1 MITRTTGTTG
11 TVPARE
17 PSKPAVAIG
26 GLAVLLVVVQDT
38 GAIPV
43 QLLGP
48 DVLLAAAGFLTTT
61 TLLATAGPDG
71 RLGLT
76 GWYRRQFRWHAPLLV
91 ATAVLVVA
99 VAALVDTPRRAAAA
113 GATALAWASGTG
125 NWWALAQAS
134 PEWAPLLRRIPG
146 AADWFVE
153 QQARLDPL
161 GTAWLIGLLVQ
172 LVVVWPLVLAPLR
185 RASGAHRSPSRLL
198 PVLLVLFALTVVVGP
213 LRVLSGAGATELA
226 LGTHVRLAEWVAGA
240 AAAAWVAGRV
250 SQAPARRTASVLT
263 IVGPALLVAGAVAA
277 TLRPEDWIL
286 LGGPVYA
293 AVATALLLV
302 AVHADPG
309 RGLAPLLGR
318 GLPLELGRAAYP
330 LLLLHLPLFWLVQL
344 LVPGAR
350 PFALLVVGGA
360 LAWLAGLVA
369 QDGVVRRVAER
380 RAVLAVAVV
389 LLAGALVAV
398 AVTVQRGARTPVGT
412 GPVVLVVGGSRASDL
427 AVTLAAAGGFTVLD
441 GARPGCGVLPP
452 AATRLPAPTGTRG
465 QLAHAPAPVCPP
477 AAVAAADAVVVDLA
491 ADARPRV
498 DSPDACDPA
507 FRDPYRSLLTAATAA
522 WTADGPA
529 RPVLVVDGPPGT
541 RGRCLD
547 GLLAEAV
554 ADRSALVP
562 VLLRPLLCPPDT
574 AVCDGS
580 VTRLDERQRGALGRA
595 VADAVAAELT
605 PARVAARAAE
615 QRAACAGRANS
626 GIDVSGTGDGAGGR
640 GEADPEC

>member
-1 MITRTTGTTG
+1 MSA
-11 TVPARE
+11 PLRE

-26 GLAVLLVVVQDT
+26 GLAVLLVILQST
-38 GAIPV
+38 GAIPA

-71 RLGLT
+71 RLGLA
-76 GWYRRQFRWHAPLLV
+76 GWYRHQFRWHAPLLV
-91 ATAVLVVA
+91 ATALLVVA
-99 VAALVDTPRRAAAA
+99 VVAVADTPRRAAAA
-113 GATALAWASGTG
+113 GAAALAWASGTG
-125 NWWALAQAS
+125 NWWALALAS
-134 PEWAPLLRRIPG
+134 PQWEPLLRRVPG
-146 AADWFVE
+146 ATDWFVE
-153 QQARLDPL
+153 QQARVDPL
-161 GTAWLIGLLVQ
+161 GVAWLVGLLVQ

-185 RASGAHRSPSRLL
+185 RATGAHRVPSRL
-198 PVLLVLFALTVVVGP
+198 VAALLVLFALAVAGGA
-213 LRVLSGAGATELA
+213 LRALAGADTTELA
-226 LGTHVRLAEWVAGA
+226 FGTHVRFAEWVAGA
-240 AAAAWVAGRV
+240 AAAAWAAQHPPDR
-250 SQAPARRTASVLT
+250 AAHRTGAVLT
-263 IVGPALLVAGAVAA
+263 GVALALLVAGSVAA

-309 RGLAPLLGR
+309 RGLARVLSR

-369 QDGVVRRVAER
+369 QDGVVRRLAER
-380 RAVLAVAVV
+380 RAVLPVAVA
-389 LLAGALVAV
+389 LLAGGLVVGA
-398 AVTVQRGARTPVGT
+398 ATAARPARTPAGS
-412 GPVVLVVGGSRASDL
+412 GPVVLVLGGSRASDV
-427 AVTLAAAGGFTVLD
+427 AVTLAATGGFTVLD
-441 GARPGCGVLPP
+441 AARPGCGILAP
-452 AATRLPAPTGTRG
+452 APTRLPIPTGTRG
-465 QLAHAPAPVCPP
+465 QLPYAPASACPA

-491 ADARPRV
+491 ADARARV
-498 DSPDACDPA
+498 GAPDTCDPA
-507 FRDPYRSLLTAATAA
+507 FRDPYRSSLAAATAA
-522 WTADGPA
+522 WTAGDPA
-529 RPVLVVDGPPGT
+529 RPVLVVDGLPGT

-562 VLLRPLLCPPDT
+562 LLVSPLLCPPDAT
-574 AVCDGS
+574 VCDGT

-595 VADAVAAELT
+595 VGDAVRAELT

-615 QRAACAGRANS
+615 QRAACAGRASS
-626 GIDVSGTGDGAGGR
+626 GIDVSGTEGAGGR
-640 GEADPEC
+640 EEADPEC